1 MRQFEGIFKIFEVPC
16 DSSAGVNRKSSSSI
30 GGGEIR
36 RSLLQLV
43 AKIVEPG
50 AGDRWTARNFRDAFK
65 VHAHLGGKDYV
76 EDLKMLEHN
85 LYASPVRSVR

>member
-1 MRQFEGIFKIFEVPC
+1 MQFEGIFKIFEIPC

-30 GGGEIR
+30 GGGEVR

-43 AKIVEPG
+43 AEIVEPG
-50 AGDRWTARNFRDAFK
+50 AGDRWTARNFMDAFK
-65 VHAHLGGKDYV
+65 VNAHLGGRDYV
-76 EDLKMLEHN
+76 EVLKMLEHN